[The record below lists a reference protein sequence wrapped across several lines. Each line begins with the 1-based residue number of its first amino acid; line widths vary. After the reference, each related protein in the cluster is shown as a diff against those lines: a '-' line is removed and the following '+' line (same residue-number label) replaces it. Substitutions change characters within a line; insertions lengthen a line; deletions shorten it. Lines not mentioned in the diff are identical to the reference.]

1 MVHPPAKGRNAA
13 RHPFFTA
20 TLDSIPAQQYAATR
34 IPQHPLG
41 GGFWGVG
48 ASAEKFRSKWF
59 GGGGSAHLYGKV
71 SALAAWLEV
80 RPKTQPDLWRPRT
93 PFAPPPPPVLSHV
106 LTNTLRSGPRR
117 RRRAWGTWPPNLSPR
132 FPARPL
138 TPRFADLDQVAV
150 RVANVGA
157 DLTAMVFRLREEL
170 RTPGRPFLVDP
181 GNVRDP
187 DVQEC
192 ARPGGIRWRRQR
204 DGGLVVCGTAT
215 DVEDEPAV
223 SDLHDDRVALLE
235 DLAAEQRPIE
245 LTGSVLIGHHEK
257 VGEHEALTRCWKV
270 VWGHWTPPLAA
281 D

>member
-138 TPRFADLDQVAV
+138 RRYHLALADCRLHQVHPQPVGDLQIALRVQEQQVAPFSQPYRTV
-150 RVANVGA
+150 LPLQPQRSRAPQRRPPH
-157 DLTAMVFRLREEL
+157 RLL
-170 RTPGRPFLVDP
+170 G
-181 GNVRDP
+181 
-187 DVQEC
+187 
-192 ARPGGIRWRRQR
+192 
-204 DGGLVVCGTAT
+204 
-215 DVEDEPAV
+215 
-223 SDLHDDRVALLE
+223 
-235 DLAAEQRPIE
+235 
-245 LTGSVLIGHHEK
+245 
-257 VGEHEALTRCWKV
+257 
-270 VWGHWTPPLAA
+270 
-281 D
+281 